1 MLWDWEL
8 ELVRRQWRRGKNSTA
23 RSRVNTFLIVF
34 AFLGE
39 KKRLRIFC
47 FVLDKRLST
56 LFFAC
61 VTHSLSTSYE
71 GAGAAPP

>member
-39 KKRLRIFC
+39 KKDC
-47 FVLDKRLST
+47 A
-56 LFFAC
+56 FFALCLTRRNSFIFKELRRRGGRAC
-61 VTHSLSTSYE
+61 VS
-71 GAGAAPP
+71 P